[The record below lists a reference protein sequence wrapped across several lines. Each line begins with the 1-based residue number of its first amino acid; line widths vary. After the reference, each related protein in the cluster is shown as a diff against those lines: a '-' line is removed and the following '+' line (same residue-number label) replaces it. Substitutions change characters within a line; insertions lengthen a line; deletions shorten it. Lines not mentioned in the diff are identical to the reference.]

1 MANGFKSFDI
11 PQFRA
16 GIVAWEREVEGA
28 VEEAVHETVQEGAKL
43 MQDYILEATTKTGE
57 DREAHGR
64 GVAGRYETG
73 NMYRDVEAEVTRES
87 YTIVG
92 RWGWINGARDYYLY
106 QEGGTRF
113 IQGMNAL
120 GGSFIRAYD
129 SLKGRLQ
136 RITR

>member
-1 MANGFKSFDI
+1 MASGFKAFDI
-11 PQFRA
+11 PRFRA
-16 GIVAWEREVEGA
+16 GVVAWEREVEGA

-87 YTIVG
+87 DTIVG
-92 RWGWINGARDYYLY
+92 RWGWIRNSKDYYEY
-106 QEGGTRF
+106 QEYGTRF

-129 SLKGRLQ
+129 ALKGRLR